1 MDTDTAMRRI
11 SEADRSRED
20 TDDRDQQHEM
30 YRKTLEALSDVTPE
44 DDDEGVTVVTEWIL
58 EELERTGERPSSR
71 AVRERAVEYCR
82 ENDYEIS
89 NDSWLGR

>member
-1 MDTDTAMRRI
+1 MDTNAAMRRI

-30 YRKTLEALSDVTPE
+30 YRKTLVALTDVTPE

-71 AVRERAVEYCR
+71 AVRQRAVEYCR
-82 ENDYEIS
+82 ENGHEIS
-89 NDSWLGR
+89 NNAWLGR